1 MRETKCEIE
10 KNQKK
15 DRERKEARR
24 NVGFSFLFLLISI
37 PFPSAPHEVSH
48 SEARLSVYQSAGR
61 LVRECGQCTKLRRI
75 NVSVSEPLSFVFHA
89 TAQAEM
95 CARVVKDCF
104 CKY

>member
-1 MRETKCEIE
+1 MRETKYEIE
-10 KNQKK
+10 DNQKK

-24 NVGFSFLFLLISI
+24 NVGFFFLFLLISI
-37 PFPSAPHEVSH
+37 PFPSVPHEVSH

-61 LVRECGQCTKLRRI
+61 LVRECGQYTKLRGM
-75 NVSVSEPLSFVFHA
+75 NLSVSEPLSFVFHK
-89 TAQAEM
+89 TVLAEM

>member
-37 PFPSAPHEVSH
+37 PFPSAPHEVNQQADWSG
-48 SEARLSVYQSAGR
+48 SV
-61 LVRECGQCTKLRRI
+61 
-75 NVSVSEPLSFVFHA
+75 VSVLSSEGL
-89 TAQAEM
+89 M
-95 CARVVKDCF
+95 
-104 CKY
+104 